1 MEARQEALE
10 AEMRHTRVLVEQQD
24 HKISLV
30 AEQYGDVAAKL
41 DTLLHKAAQV
51 DELRSRT
58 STLETVVAHHTA
70 ELQAMRQAH

>member
-1 MEARQEALE
+1 MAMWPQSWIRFC
-10 AEMRHTRVLVEQQD
+10 T
-24 HKISLV
+24 KP
-30 AEQYGDVAAKL
+30 
-41 DTLLHKAAQV
+41 QV